1 MSCSNKHRYNHF
13 VGKFL
18 KANPAEGMKAA
29 AKAWKSMS
37 AEEKSAHTP

>member
-13 VGKFL
+13 VGGFL
-18 KANPAEGMKAA
+18 KANPGGMAAA

-37 AEEKSAHTP
+37 AEEKSAHAP